1 MARILI
7 VDDEAS
13 IRMVLKAQLSTLNHS
28 VHAVSNGREALL
40 YLQKYGAEVLITD
53 LNMPKMNGMELFE
66 RCRTEYPDMPVII
79 LTAHGTVHLAVEAIK
94 KGAFDFQTKPF
105 DKDEL
110 RELVQKALSESNQ
123 RKQLLHEESIGR
135 FDIIGQTQSMQK
147 VYSLIERVSAST
159 ASVLIIGES
168 GTGKELV
175 AKALH
180 RNSPRAQEAF
190 IQVNCGAI
198 PEQLFESEFFGF
210 EKGSFTGAHQS
221 KPGKFMMAHQGTI
234 FLDEIGEL
242 PLPMQ
247 VKLLR
252 VLQDGSIER
261 VGGKNLQ
268 KVDVRLIAATNRDL
282 NKEVQEG
289 RFREDLYY
297 RLNVVPIALPP
308 LRDRLDDVPLL
319 AQHFLARFSEK
330 FQRNFQGFTET
341 SLFWLK
347 NYDWPGNIRELENV
361 LERSVLLCDDQE
373 NNLLDITQLSSLPE
387 VQEEQPTNL
396 KEYIR
401 QQTSILEK
409 KKIELAL
416 AEHNGNVTH
425 AADALGISRK
435 SLQLKMRDYNLR
447 G

>member
-7 VDDEAS
+7 ADDEAS
-13 IRMVLKAQLSTLNHS
+13 IRMVLKAQLSTLGHS
-28 VHAVSNGREALL
+28 VHAVENGREAMI

-53 LNMPKMNGMELFE
+53 LNMPKMGGMELFDQ
-66 RCRTEYPDMPVII
+66 CRKRYPDIPVII

-110 RELVQKALSESNQ
+110 RSLVQKALSESDKRQN
-123 RKQLLHEESIGR
+123 LVHEESVGR
-135 FDIIGQTQSMQK
+135 FDIIGRTQSMQQ
-147 VYSLIERVSAST
+147 VYDLIDRVSKST

-180 RNSPRAQEAF
+180 RNSDRAKEAF

-210 EKGSFTGAHQS
+210 EKGSFTGADQS
-221 KPGKFMMAHQGTI
+221 RPGKFNMAHGGTI

-242 PLPMQ
+242 PSSMQ

-252 VLQDGSIER
+252 VLQDGSIDR
-261 VGGKNLQ
+261 IGSKRMQ

-297 RLNVVPIALPP
+297 RLNVVPIVLPP
-308 LRDRLDDVPLL
+308 LRERIEDVPLL
-319 AQHFLARFSEK
+319 AGHFLKRFSEK
-330 FQRNFQGFTET
+330 FNRTFRGFTEE
-341 SLFWLK
+341 SLLWLT

-361 LERSVLLCDDQE
+361 LERSVLLCDEHEHQ
-373 NNLLDITQLSSLPE
+373 LLDITQNQTLPN
-387 VQEEQPTNL
+387 QNAPQPTNL

-416 AEHNGNVTH
+416 SEHNGNVTH
-425 AADALGISRK
+425 ASNALGISRK
-435 SLQLKMRDYNLR
+435 SLQLKMRDYDLR

>member
-110 RELVQKALSESNQ
+110 RALVEKALSESTQ
-123 RKQLLHEESIGR
+123 RKQLLHEESMGR

>member
-7 VDDEAS
+7 ADDEAS
-13 IRMVLKAQLSTLNHS
+13 IRMVLKAQLSTLGHS
-28 VHAVSNGREALL
+28 VHAVSNGKEALI

-53 LNMPKMNGMELFE
+53 LNMPKMGGMELFE
-66 RCRTEYPDMPVII
+66 SCRTRYPDIPVII

-105 DKDEL
+105 DKVEL
-110 RELVQKALSESNQ
+110 RDIVQKALSESTKRQN
-123 RKQLLHEESIGR
+123 LLHEESTGR
-135 FDIIGQTQSMQK
+135 FDIIGKTESMQQ
-147 VYSLIERVSAST
+147 VYELIDRVSKST

-180 RNSPRAQEAF
+180 RNSERAQEAF

-210 EKGSFTGAHQS
+210 EKGSFTGASQS
-221 KPGKFMMAHQGTI
+221 RPGKFNMAHKGTI
-234 FLDEIGEL
+234 FLDEIGEI
-242 PLPMQ
+242 PSSMQ

-261 VGGKNLQ
+261 IGGQ
-268 KVDVRLIAATNRDL
+268 RTQRVDVRLIAATNRDL
-282 NKEVQEG
+282 NKEVHEG

-297 RLNVVPIALPP
+297 RLNVVPIVLPP
-308 LRDRLDDVPLL
+308 LRERLEDVPLL
-319 AQHFLARFSEK
+319 AHHFLDRFSKK
-330 FQRNFQGFTET
+330 FSREFRGFTDQ
-341 SLFWLK
+341 SLLWLK
-347 NYDWPGNIRELENV
+347 NYEWPGNIRELENV
-361 LERSVLLCDDQE
+361 LERSVLLCDEHDQR
-373 NNLLDITQLSSLPE
+373 LLDITKNPTLPT
-387 VQEEQPTNL
+387 QQTAAPTNL

-416 AEHNGNVTH
+416 SEHSGNVTH
-425 AADALGISRK
+425 AAQALGISRK
-435 SLQLKMRDYNLR
+435 SLQLKMRDYDLR

>member
-7 VDDEAS
+7 ADDEAS
-13 IRMVLKAQLSTLNHS
+13 IRLVLKAQLSTLGHS
-28 VHAVSNGREALL
+28 IHTVSNGREALI

-53 LNMPKMNGMELFE
+53 LNMPKMGGMELFT

-79 LTAHGTVHLAVEAIK
+79 LTAHGTVHLAVDAIK

-110 RELVQKALSESNQ
+110 RNLVQKALTESNQ
-123 RKQLLHEESIGR
+123 RQTLLHEGNTGR
-135 FDIIGQTQSMQK
+135 FDIIGKTQSMQE
-147 VYSLIERVSAST
+147 VYTLIERVSKST

-180 RNSPRAQEAF
+180 RDSTRSSEAF

-221 KPGKFMMAHQGTI
+221 KPGKFMLAHKGTI

-242 PLPMQ
+242 PTSMQ

-261 VGGKNLQ
+261 VGGKGTK
-268 KVDVRLIAATNRDL
+268 KVDVRLVAATNRDL

-297 RLNVVPIALPP
+297 RLNVVPITLPP
-308 LRDRLDDVPLL
+308 LRERLEDVPLL
-319 AQHFLARFSEK
+319 AAHFLKHFSKK
-330 FQRNFQGFTET
+330 FDRAFIGFTEK
-341 SLFWLK
+341 SISWLT

-361 LERSVLLCDDQE
+361 LERSVLLCDDQ
-373 NNLLDITQLSSLPE
+373 NHHLLDITQLRTLPE
-387 VQEEQPTNL
+387 SHEEQPANL

-401 QQTSILEK
+401 RQTAILEK

-416 AEHNGNVTH
+416 SEHDGNVTH
-425 AADALGISRK
+425 AANALGISRK

-447 G
+447 S

>member
-7 VDDEAS
+7 ADDEAS
-13 IRMVLKAQLSTLNHS
+13 IRMVLKAQLSTLGHS
-28 VHAVSNGREALL
+28 VHAVANGREALI

-66 RCRTEYPDMPVII
+66 QCRSRYPDIPVII

-105 DKDEL
+105 DKEEL
-110 RELVQKALSESNQ
+110 RSLVQKALSESTKRQ
-123 RKQLLHEESIGR
+123 HLLHEESTGR
-135 FDIIGQTQSMQK
+135 FDIIGKTKSMQQI
-147 VYSLIERVSAST
+147 YELIDRVSKST

-180 RNSPRAQEAF
+180 RNSNRSQEAF

-210 EKGSFTGAHQS
+210 EKGSFTGAVQS
-221 KPGKFMMAHQGTI
+221 RPGKFNMAHKGTI

-242 PLPMQ
+242 PNSMQ

-261 VGGKNLQ
+261 IGGKRVQ
-268 KVDVRLIAATNRDL
+268 KVDIRLIAATNRDV

-297 RLNVVPIALPP
+297 RLNVVPIVLPP
-308 LRDRLDDVPLL
+308 LRDRLEDVPLL
-319 AQHFLARFSEK
+319 AHHFLKRFSKK
-330 FQRNFQGFTET
+330 FQKPFIGFTEE
-341 SLFWLK
+341 SLVWLK

-361 LERSVLLCDDQE
+361 LERSVLLCDEHEQQ
-373 NNLLDITQLSSLPE
+373 LLDITKNPTIPMQQELP
-387 VQEEQPTNL
+387 PTNL

-416 AEHNGNVTH
+416 SEHNGNVTH
-425 AADALGISRK
+425 AAHALGISRK
-435 SLQLKMRDYNLR
+435 SLQLKMRDYALR

>member
-13 IRMVLKAQLSTLNHS
+13 IRMVLKAQLSTLSHS
-28 VHAVSNGREALL
+28 VHAVSNGKEALL

-53 LNMPKMNGMELFE
+53 LHMPKMNGIELFE
-66 RCRTEYPDMPVII
+66 HCRIEYPDMPVII
-79 LTAHGTVHLAVEAIK
+79 LTAHGTVHIAVDAIK

-123 RKQLLHEESIGR
+123 RKQLLHEESTGR

-147 VYSLIERVSAST
+147 IYSLIERVSSST

-180 RNSPRAQEAF
+180 RNSPRCQEAF

-221 KPGKFMMAHQGTI
+221 KPGKFMLAHQGTI

-261 VGGKNLQ
+261 VGGKGIQ
-268 KVDVRLIAATNRDL
+268 KVDIRLIAATNRDL

-297 RLNVVPIALPP
+297 RLNVIPIPLPP
-308 LRDRLDDVPLL
+308 LRDRLEDVPLL
-319 AQHFLARFSEK
+319 AHHFLSRFAKK
-330 FQRNFQGFTET
+330 FRRNFEGFTET

-361 LERSVLLCDDQE
+361 LERSVLLCDDQK

-387 VQEEQPTNL
+387 VQEEQPGNL